1 MGDSRTTRWQRIT
14 LATLFV
20 GYAGYYVCR
29 SNLSVATP
37 LLLDEY
43 KGSGITKADIGKI
56 ATIGVLVYAIGKA
69 VNGLL
74 GDFLGGRGLFL
85 AGMVAS
91 VACTFLFGVASGLA
105 VFAVIW
111 GVNRFVQSMGWNALM
126 KIASRWYPVSIHATV
141 MGVLSLSYLLG
152 DAAARLYLGVFIGQG
167 VGWRG
172 LFLISGLTLAAI
184 AAVSFFTLKSSPRD
198 VGAEEPPANPDNLYG
213 TAGEA
218 PQAESLGRLLA
229 PLLGNLTFWL
239 VCVMNVGLTLI
250 RETFNFWTPTY
261 LKEAA
266 SLDEGAAARASGLFP
281 LVGALSALAAGR
293 LSDRLQGRHGLV
305 AFPALV
311 LLIGSLV
318 VLGLVPTQGRP
329 VLALG
334 LVGGV
339 AFFLMAPYSFCSGV
353 IALDLGGKKGSSTAA
368 GLIDCAG
375 YLGATLSG
383 WGMGALAQ
391 WYGWNVAFLALAG
404 AALLT
409 ALATVLYGVRQ
420 ELAHRR
426 RARVAEAARA
436 LAESPV
442 KDLVSKPAPLA
453 GGDRVQ
459 RDIRGIQDESGSPR
473 GGL

>member
-1 MGDSRTTRWQRIT
+1 MGDAHTRRWQGIT

-43 KGSGITKADIGKI
+43 KGSITKADIGKV
-56 ATIGVLVYAIGKA
+56 ASIGVLVYAIGKA

-91 VACTFLFGVASGLA
+91 VACTVLFGLASGLV
-105 VFAVIW
+105 VFTVVW

-126 KIASRWYPVSIHATV
+126 KITSRWYPISVHATV

-152 DAAARLYLGVFIGQG
+152 DAAARLYLGLFIGGG
-167 VGWRG
+167 VGWRE
-172 LFLISGLTLAAI
+172 LFFISGLTLAGI
-184 AAVSFFTLKSSPRD
+184 AAVSFFTLKSSPRE
-198 VGAEEPPANPDNLYG
+198 VGALEPPANPDNLYG
-213 TAGEA
+213 TAGDV

-229 PLLGNLTFWL
+229 PLLGNMTFWL
-239 VCVMNVGLTLI
+239 VCLMNVGLTLI
-250 RETFNFWTPTY
+250 RETFTFWTPTY
-261 LKEAA
+261 LKEATG
-266 SLDEGAAARASGLFP
+266 LDEGAAARASGLFP
-281 LVGALSALAAGR
+281 LIGGFSALAAGR
-293 LSDRLQGRHGLV
+293 LSDRLRGRHGLV
-305 AFPALV
+305 AFPALI
-311 LLIGSLV
+311 LLIGALV

-329 VLALG
+329 VLALV

-375 YLGATLSG
+375 YLGATMSG

-391 WYGWNVAFLALAG
+391 WYGWNDSFLTLAG

-409 ALATVLYGVRQ
+409 ALATAIYGVRQ
-420 ELAHRR
+420 EMTHRR
-426 RARVAEAARA
+426 RGRVAQAA
-436 LAESPV
+436 LALAKPPAEN
-442 KDLVSKPAPLA
+442 LVSNPAPLA
-453 GGDRVQ
+453 DDDRVQ
-459 RDIRGIQDESGSPR
+459 PDIRGIEDESGSPR
-473 GGL
+473 SGL